1 MILYLRLDS
10 PHTMFPNR
18 STLRSRPDTPVAD
31 FCRKAVLAG
40 LLTLAAAWP
49 TTAWAQS
56 TSRGRYFPL
65 DQTTPPGVAGR
76 WSAAQRGYTPM
87 MQTVRVELPSSE
99 GKGAGGRVAFYTNTQ
114 GEHTA
119 VAAPA
124 IAALRVGSIYRIK
137 ISDLP
142 DFPGA
147 ELYPSIEL
155 IDRLHPPRGRE
166 IEFAIP
172 ILFTTEEI
180 AMALE
185 GRLVTKVIYLEQPD
199 RAAPVRN
206 SNAAR
211 NRLADPRENLL
222 AIADEA
228 GRPMVIVRVGGRL
241 PDAAATESGFFGFGE
256 PVQVLERPTS
266 ARKAA
271 SE

>member
-1 MILYLRLDS
+1 MILHLRLDS
-10 PHTMFPNR
+10 PDTMLPNR
-18 STLRSRPDTPVAD
+18 PTNRSRPDTRAAG
-31 FCRKAVLAG
+31 FGRKAVLAG
-40 LLTLAAAWP
+40 LVALAAAWP
-49 TTAWAQS
+49 TTIWAQS
-56 TSRGRYFPL
+56 TTRGRYFPL

-76 WSAAQRGYTPM
+76 WSAVQRGFVPV
-87 MQTVRVELPSSE
+87 MQPVRVELP
-99 GKGAGGRVAFYTNTQ
+99 GAGGQVSFYTNPQ
-114 GEHTA
+114 GEHEV

-124 IAALRVGSIYRIK
+124 IVALRVGSIYRIK

-147 ELYPSIEL
+147 ELYPTVEL
-155 IDRLHPPRGRE
+155 IDRLHPPRERE

-172 ILFTTEEI
+172 ILLNAEEI

-206 SNAAR
+206 TNAAR
-211 NRLADPRENLL
+211 NRVAEPRENLL

-241 PDAAATESGFFGFGE
+241 PDAAASESGFFGFGE
-256 PVQVLERPTS
+256 PVQILERPTS
-266 ARKAA
+266 AKESTREAA
-271 SE
+271 PE